1 MSPRMWQHRITDI
14 IEAIRKIAI
23 YVEDLDFDAFRR
35 DEKTIDAVIR
45 NFIVIGEAA
54 RNIPER
60 VAEKYP
66 AVPWRLMA
74 DMRNFVVH
82 EYWGVELRTIWET
95 IQKDLPPLAQTL
107 DEIFANSSY
116 EKGARP

>member
-1 MSPRMWQHRITDI
+1 MSPRIWRHRLTDI
-14 IEAIRKIAI
+14 IDAIRKIGT
-23 YVEDLDFDAFRR
+23 YVGDLDFDAFQR

-54 RNIPER
+54 RNIPEK
-60 VAEKYP
+60 VTEEYP

-74 DMRNFVVH
+74 DMRNFAVH

-95 IQKDLPPLAQTL
+95 IQKDLPPLAEAL
-107 DEIFANSSY
+107 DEILSNNS
-116 EKGARP
+116 